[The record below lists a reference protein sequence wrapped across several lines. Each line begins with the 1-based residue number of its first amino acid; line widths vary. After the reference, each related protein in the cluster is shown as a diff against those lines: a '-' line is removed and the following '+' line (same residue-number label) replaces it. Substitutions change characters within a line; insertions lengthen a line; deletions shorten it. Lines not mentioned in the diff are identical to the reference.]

1 VVVVCD
7 RDEGAIG
14 LAFADRHALVST
26 EDEEAVA
33 QVARDERVGALAAPG
48 IDWPVLVAA
57 RVAESLGLPHPVS
70 SETAALTVSK
80 PAQRRRYDQAGV
92 PQPRWRLV
100 GDAASASNTLLL
112 AELGAPLVVKPP
124 DRQGQ
129 LAVSVA
135 SAEDELGP
143 ALEAAMAASR
153 GGEALVEELVT
164 GPEVT
169 VNAFSS
175 GGEFH
180 PLTVTDRLTAEPPA
194 FGVALAHVW
203 PSEQAVEEAVEV
215 ARAAAAALGVRDG
228 PTYTQIRMGPAGPRL
243 IELAARLGG
252 GHDAE
257 LCEIALGIDLNALVL
272 AAAFGRRVRIPPARP
287 VGGACIRFLVASPGR
302 LLGVHGV
309 KEALELEGVLDAVPY
324 RPPGW
329 QFGPLRAGNDRA
341 GFVMARGDSRAEA
354 LERAEQAADLIRFD
368 VET

>member
-1 VVVVCD
+1 MVVCD
-7 RDEGAIG
+7 RDEAAIG
-14 LAFADRHALVST
+14 LGFADRHAVVST
-26 EDEEAVA
+26 EDEDAVA
-33 QVARDERVGALAAPG
+33 QVARDEEVGALIAPG

-57 RVAESLGLPHPVS
+57 RVAESLGLPHPVGS
-70 SETAALTVSK
+70 KTAALTVSK
-80 PAQRRRYDQAGV
+80 LAQRRRYDEASV
-92 PQPRWRLV
+92 LQPRWRLV
-100 GDAASASNTLLL
+100 GDAADASNTLLL
-112 AELGAPLVVKPP
+112 AELGTPVVVKPP

-129 LAVSVA
+129 LAVSIV
-135 SAEDELGP
+135 SSEDELGP
-143 ALEAAMAASR
+143 ALEAAISASR
-153 GGEALVEELVT
+153 DGEALVEELVG

-215 ARAAAAALGVRDG
+215 ASAAAEALGVREG
-228 PTYTQIRMGPAGPRL
+228 PTYTQIRMGPDGPRVM
-243 IELAARLGG
+243 ELAARLGG

-257 LCEIALGIDLNALVL
+257 LCETALGVDLNALAL
-272 AAAFGRRVRIPPARP
+272 AAAFGRSARVPPARP
-287 VGGACIRFLVASPGR
+287 VGGACVRFLVAPPGH

-329 QFGPLRAGNDRA
+329 AFGPLRTGHDRA

-354 LERAEQAADLIRFD
+354 LERAEQAAGLIRFD
-368 VET
+368 VEA